1 MIKLFSDSR
10 LGAEVI
16 GKGNVCF
23 TVWAPFAEAATVD
36 VVSSP
41 QRMVSLRAMED
52 GYHQGVGESIEAG
65 ARYFIRLHK
74 PGPEGETT
82 IERFAD
88 PASRYQPD
96 GVHGPSQVVNKAF
109 GWRDGQWSGIAL
121 SRYIIAEIHVG
132 TFTPAG
138 SFDGVI
144 GELDRL
150 KAAGFTALEL
160 MPVAQFPG
168 NRNWGYDGV
177 YPFAVQDS
185 YGGPEGLKRLVNAC
199 HRAGLAVI
207 LDVVYNHLGPEGNYL
222 RDFGPY
228 FTDAYK
234 TPWGDAVNFDGPDSD
249 PVRRFFIENAL
260 QWVSEFRI
268 DALRLDAVHA
278 ICDFSAKPFLQELGL
293 AVCKA
298 AETENRRIYC
308 IAESALNDAKIV
320 RSRDLGGIGLDAQWN
335 DDFHHSLHVLL
346 TGEKDGYYRDYGGIE
361 DLAKAWREGFV
372 YSGQYSDL
380 RRRRFGNSSRN
391 IPAGRFVV
399 SAQNHDQIGNRMR
412 GDRLSTLIS
421 FEQQKL
427 AAAAVLLSPFIP
439 LLFMGEEYGE
449 TAPFPYFV
457 SHSDPELVAA
467 VREGRRK
474 EFESFGWNQEPPDP
488 QSEAAF
494 LQARP
499 DPSKAESGEHRH
511 LLAFHREL
519 IRLRTEILSLSS
531 LSKKSMKVDFTESSR
546 MLRVHRWS
554 LRDEVT
560 IVFCFGAEDRK
571 EEIHLPPGR
580 WEKVIESC
588 DARWGGPGGK
598 VPDAVGSKE
607 GGGGRILPAPTSA
620 VLLYRATG
628 PFREIPEIPRY

>member
-1 MIKLFSDSR
+1 MMKVFSKVQ
-10 LGAEVI
+10 LGAEPLEESRVR
-16 GKGNVCF
+16 F
-23 TVWAPFAEAATVD
+23 TVWAPFAEAVTVEI
-36 VVSSP
+36 VSP
-41 QRMVSLRAMED
+41 HEQMVSLAPSGS
-52 GYHQGVGESIEAG
+52 GYHQGVADSIDPG
-65 ARYFIRLHK
+65 ARYFYRLYTRDR
-74 PGPEGETT
+74 EGERR
-82 IERFAD
+82 IERRPD
-88 PASRYQPD
+88 PASRFQPQ

-109 GWRDGQWSGIAL
+109 DWQDGKWAGIAL

-144 GELDRL
+144 DELDRL

-177 YPFAVQDS
+177 YPFAVQGS
-185 YGGPEGLKRLVNAC
+185 YGGPEGLKRLVDAS

-234 TPWGDAVNFDGPDSD
+234 TPWGDAVNFDGPESD
-249 PVRRFFIENAL
+249 HVRRFFIENAL
-260 QWVSEFRI
+260 QWVCEYQI

-278 ICDFSAKPFLQELGL
+278 IYDFSAIPFLQELGL

-298 AETENRRIYC
+298 AEAENRRIYC

-320 RSRDLGGIGLDAQWN
+320 RSRNLGGVGLDAQWN
-335 DDFHHSLHVLL
+335 DDFHHSLHALL
-346 TGEKDGYYRDYGGIE
+346 TGEKDGYYRDYGRIE

-372 YSGQYSDL
+372 YSGRYSGF

-391 IPAGRFVV
+391 ISAGRFVV
-399 SAQNHDQIGNRMR
+399 CAQNHDQIGNRVH

-427 AAAAVLLSPFIP
+427 AAAVVLLSPFIP

-457 SHSDPELVAA
+457 SHSDPDLVAA
-467 VREGRRK
+467 VRKGRLE

-488 QSEAAF
+488 QGEATF
-494 LQARP
+494 FQARP

-519 IRLRTEILSLSS
+519 IRLRTEILSLSN

-554 LRDEVT
+554 LRDEVMT
-560 IVFCFGAEDRK
+560 VFCFGAEDRI
-571 EEIHLPPGR
+571 EEVHLPPGR
-580 WEKVIESC
+580 WEKVIESS
-588 DARWGGPGGK
+588 DVRWGGPGGN
-598 VPDAVGSKE
+598 VPDAVESKE
-607 GGGGRILPAPTSA
+607 GTGARILPAPTSA
-620 VLLYRATG
+620 VLLYRAKG
-628 PFREIPEIPRY
+628 PFECWF